1 MRRALASSSTLDGMG
16 YASKDIQL
24 DANQKTLDNYVSL
37 KKTNNKAR
45 VVKRKKKKRRKNR
58 EKICEKEK
66 N

>member
-16 YASKDIQL
+16 YASKDMQL

-45 VVKRKKKKRRKNR
+45 VVKRKKLR
-58 EKICEKEK
+58 ESEL
-66 N
+66 